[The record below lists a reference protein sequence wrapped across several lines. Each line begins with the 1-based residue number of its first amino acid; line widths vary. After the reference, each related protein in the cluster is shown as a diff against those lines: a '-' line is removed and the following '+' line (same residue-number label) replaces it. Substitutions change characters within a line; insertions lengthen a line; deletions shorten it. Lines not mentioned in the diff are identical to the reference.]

1 MMQTV
6 CISATKNNSFSKK
19 IYNNFKKSHI
29 NINMMHFILN
39 FRHSFIT
46 WNLPFNLNHN
56 WIHILIWMIKMN
68 KKIDSTPKFDIK
80 TECVIMSMGLV
91 VPWFWVFISLAI
103 KVWGARGKKLQD
115 DVLSLPVRPNYQP
128 LRDTGV

>member
-1 MMQTV
+1 MQTV
-6 CISATKNNSFSKK
+6 CISATKTIHSAKK
-19 IYNNFKKSHI
+19 FIIILKNHTSTSI
-29 NINMMHFILN
+29 CMHFILN

-103 KVWGARGKKLQD
+103 KVWGARGKKLQN
-115 DVLSLPVRPNYQP
+115 DVLSLPVRPNYQ
-128 LRDTGV
+128 LLWDTGV